1 MLKTQDLSAYKTA
14 GTVYVK
20 DPKSKNVLLYLPFA
34 NSAKITLKGDKVE
47 ALAQGENCVTF
58 PKASTLDL
66 EFEVQLFNLNILSFI
81 TGSTVGESTKE
92 FTKREVF
99 TLNSSNEQVEIK
111 GTPFG
116 DKIQAVIVSDDVN
129 NSTHL
134 KELELATYDNG
145 TKKATL
151 NGANKGDVVAVYY
164 FESSLCNGISVKAT
178 PEKQANYEID
188 AIFEGKSSDDA
199 GTMSLLNIIAPKCTF
214 TSDFDITFDA
224 TNASSFTIKLSA
236 SKSSSGY
243 LFYAYYI
250 PLEKEIIEEA
260 PTILDLDATVVGTS
274 AVLTWTKPSSEITSL
289 KLMYKKDLGNYEDV
303 NTDGST
309 GVNIPTPLT
318 GIEKKVTVSGLV
330 ASSDYKFKLVITKD
344 GENIDSNEVGFRVS

>member
-1 MLKTQDLSAYKTA
+1 MML
-14 GTVYVK
+14 
-20 DPKSKNVLLYLPFA
+20 
-34 NSAKITLKGDKVE
+34 I
-47 ALAQGENCVTF
+47 
-58 PKASTLDL
+58 
-66 EFEVQLFNLNILSFI
+66 
-81 TGSTVGESTKE
+81 
-92 FTKREVF
+92 
-99 TLNSSNEQVEIK
+99 
-111 GTPFG
+111 
-116 DKIQAVIVSDDVN
+116 
-129 NSTHL
+129 
-134 KELELATYDNG
+134 TYDNR

-178 PEKQANYEID
+178 PERQANYEID
-188 AIFEGKSSDDA
+188 AMFEGKSSDDA

-224 TNASSFTIKLSA
+224 SNASSFTIKLSA

-289 KLMYKKDLGNYEDV
+289 KLMYKKDSGDYEDV
-303 NTDGST
+303 NTNGST
-309 GVNIPTPLT
+309 GVNIPAPLT
-318 GIEKKVTVSGLV
+318 GTEKKVTVSGLV

-344 GENIDSNEVGFRVS
+344 GENIESNEVGFTVS